1 MSHKGT
7 MSKKY
12 DAHAADFSVTDN
24 RSNATLAQFEKAT
37 KNHMTDQD
45 TKIYRYD
52 SWVTISS

>member
-1 MSHKGT
+1 